1 MKIRSVPRIASS
13 TWTSWDAAKRACP
26 DRPCSFR
33 ALLDALARAFG
44 DLVLSGLDRKHV
56 DADDTVEIHAE
67 IGGVAGEVRRIRAR
81 DQRLDRNAAGVD
93 AGAANAPRS
102 IIATVIPAPARRRAK
117 GGPAC
122 PAPITMAS

>member
-1 MKIRSVPRIASS
+1 MRSTRIDLRRVLRYRTMSA
-13 TWTSWDAAKRACP
+13 TN
-26 DRPCSFR
+26 PCSGWEWCR
-33 ALLDALARAFG
+33 CSLLDALARAFG

-81 DQRLDRNAAGVD
+81 DQRLGRNAAGVD

-117 GGPAC
+117 GGRAC